1 MINRLTSLLVILLL
15 LPLNSHAFDF
25 GTKVVDFGLYLET
38 GASRGGQE
46 IAEMRKPEDEQCN
59 EWEQFW
65 SDAFTHGC
73 SDYYDVSAGDG
84 SETSL
89 GGVVQF
95 NTQPMVIM
103 RVSQTIGGGPI
114 SEAGH
119 HYRGLVIKRPHTDF
133 LISLGAGDKDG
144 HAAFGVGISRF
155 NNPSIDLTNF
165 PGTSDLGGNYIEFDD
180 ATGWFLELTTQGR
193 YIGFGFRRMFVDY
206 TIDKIDNTPVDQG
219 RTIRGDYGMLF
230 LFVNVH

>member
-1 MINRLTSLLVILLL
+1 
-15 LPLNSHAFDF
+15 
-25 GTKVVDFGLYLET
+25 VDFGLYLET

-65 SDAFTHGC
+65 SDMLTHGC

-95 NTQPMVIM
+95 NTNPMVIM
-103 RVSQTIGGGPI
+103 RVSKTLGGGPI

-119 HYRGLVIKRPHTDF
+119 HYRGLVVRRPHTDVS
-133 LISLGAGDKDG
+133 LSLGLGTSRRRGDMMTIGAG
-144 HAAFGVGISRF
+144 ATRF
-155 NNPSIDLTNF
+155 NNTTIDLTNF
-165 PGTSDLGGNYIEFDD
+165 EGTSDLGGNVIEFKD
-180 ATGWFLELTTQGR
+180 ATGWFLEVTGQSR
-193 YIGFGFRRMFVDY
+193 YFGFGFRRVYVDH
-206 TIDKIDNTPVDQG
+206 TVDSIDGASVVRG
-219 RTIRGDYGMLF
+219 ETIRGDYSMLF
-230 LFVNVH
+230 IRLILI